1 MFQNPPQTIYST
13 FSKIEDLK
21 IYSLNELE
29 DMEENEIDL
38 FVRNLVKTIEEY
50 AHAGFSYLQTQF
62 DEDRNRF
69 NETYIFADILKD
81 VIEETVEIE

>member
-1 MFQNPPQTIYST
+1 MHLCFIIYS
-13 FSKIEDLK
+13 
-21 IYSLNELE
+21 Y
-29 DMEENEIDL
+29 
-38 FVRNLVKTIEEY
+38 FVHSAKTIEED

-81 VIEETVEIE
+81 IIDDNKQKIQGNINTINSEVTEQTSNKV